1 MLSTPSG
8 FIVTQSNFDLK
19 SKTPHHGHKISWRCF
34 SERYYCADGLAQWIT
49 YEKNP
54 PMWSLKT
61 ISRDCYGFQNIL
73 IFMFGWKCPIVFLIY
88 LHNSNIIVSGNN
100 YALAT
105 ILILWCRTDL
115 RTNWI
120 ALYTRY
126 ARISHIYPFVNQFLD
141 ISSSSNLFF
150 SFGRRHNPKP
160 MPIYLPTCIFFSRV
174 PVVPTYHLLYKSRW
188 CARVRIRTLNIWIA
202 SPKNHWELCWRNTV
216 HGRCIKHII
225 ARLPRVCR
233 F

>member
-1 MLSTPSG
+1 
-8 FIVTQSNFDLK
+8 
-19 SKTPHHGHKISWRCF
+19 
-34 SERYYCADGLAQWIT
+34 
-49 YEKNP
+49 
-54 PMWSLKT
+54 
-61 ISRDCYGFQNIL
+61 
-73 IFMFGWKCPIVFLIY
+73 MFGWKCPIVFLIN
-88 LHNSNIIVSGNN
+88 LHNSSIMIDSSGNN

-115 RTNWI
+115 RINWI

-150 SFGRRHNPKP
+150 FHSVGGITLNP

-174 PVVPTYHLLYKSRW
+174 PVVPTYHLLYKRWW

-202 SPKNHWELCWRNTV
+202 SPKNHWELWWRNTV
-216 HGRCIKHII
+216 HDRCIKHII
-225 ARLPRVCR
+225 ARLPRVCC